1 MMSVTAAIMLS
12 ILSLCG
18 GFVLGL
24 LWELILNVTKFLDR
38 IKNLC
43 YIKNHEDKNFKRGLR
58 CPQSLTRQVRSY
70 SYLLKR

>member
-24 LWELILNVTKFLDR
+24 FVGIDSERHKI
-38 IKNLC
+38 
-43 YIKNHEDKNFKRGLR
+43 
-58 CPQSLTRQVRSY
+58 S
-70 SYLLKR
+70 